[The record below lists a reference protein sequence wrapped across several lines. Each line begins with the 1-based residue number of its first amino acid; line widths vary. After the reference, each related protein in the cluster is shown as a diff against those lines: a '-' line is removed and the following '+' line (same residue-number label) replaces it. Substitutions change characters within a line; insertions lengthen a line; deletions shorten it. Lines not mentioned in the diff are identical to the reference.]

1 MILHCQKEKEKP
13 DLIKEK
19 CSQKESD
26 ILQNKKRKR
35 YTRQFKYNTLLKKK
49 ELNLTY
55 DKISNETGVSS
66 DTLRKWPAQLS
77 QFKYPYNIKVLNKLG
92 NTELISWLIRHWQPK
107 KNTNNEFPEITE
119 PLNSRSI
126 RTYVNILLLEERYR
140 SGDATTVSRS
150 TVRGYTRRLGL
161 SFIEIKN
168 KKPSART
175 EKDNLIN
182 KRNYFDD
189 LNLKI
194 KTFDLT
200 ADRIWCMDE
209 KNCDYNACPNQT
221 LVPRTYLKDKI
232 KSVKAFKEH
241 FFENITLTKP
251 VQIQPKKVVSDTIVA
266 CIRADGAR
274 IPPMIIENR
283 QGYIS
288 RTSNMCNRFKIGG
301 MNQTF
306 MLDWLNYFKQFVKMN
321 DILILDNLG
330 SHTCKSTKKTSK
342 GIKYPSSFSSG
353 GTSY

>member
-1 MILHCQKEKEKP
+1 MI
-13 DLIKEK
+13 
-19 CSQKESD
+19 
-26 ILQNKKRKR
+26 
-35 YTRQFKYNTLLKKK
+35 KYQMK
-49 ELNLTY
+49 
-55 DKISNETGVSS
+55 TGVSS

-251 VQIQPKKVVSDTIVA
+251 VQIQPKRLYQILLLHVFVQMVH
-266 CIRADGAR
+266 
-274 IPPMIIENR
+274 EYR
-283 QGYIS
+283 Q
-288 RTSNMCNRFKIGG
+288 
-301 MNQTF
+301 
-306 MLDWLNYFKQFVKMN
+306 
-321 DILILDNLG
+321 
-330 SHTCKSTKKTSK
+330 
-342 GIKYPSSFSSG
+342 
-353 GTSY
+353 